1 MPDDQSGKPT
11 KILGVRMP
19 ISEISEFYALVR
31 GVGWDKDDVM
41 RKLIRSTTE
50 LLKAKRRPE
59 WPILVVD
66 SLDEDGSSPDGRAV
80 SELKKEMQRLTDW
93 HLKEVEKIVKEA
105 AGGAFDEKVMD
116 LLKKSRGSVGRGK
129 GR

>member
-41 RKLIRSTTE
+41 RKLIRSTME